1 MPAPIVIHTTH
12 RTHID
17 NHRPSFHRPSSIAP
31 RSSIIVPS
39 TKPPS
44 SLAIRSFVLSSYRLA
59 HFVVTRASRATS
71 GFGSGFYFSLS
82 HCIHT
87 TIAVSLPLSSLY
99 HVTSGSLARDR
110 APLTSV
116 VATHL
121 GDYACCPS
129 HPVIRKGVDNSIWS
143 RCSDSVTGR
152 SSALSTFPWVIDW
165 LPLRQPKTYPSSSS
179 PLSIVTN
186 RGNRRHFSFSTE
198 DPLVKTL

>member
-1 MPAPIVIHTTH
+1 MSASPSIRQPGPLDQTNNPNHSCQPHRHSYNSIESTNTH
-12 RTHID
+12 RQ
-17 NHRPSFHRPSSIAP
+17 PSSIVP
-31 RSSIIVPS
+31 RSSFPRLNLPRPFV
-39 TKPPS
+39 
-44 SLAIRSFVLSSYRLA
+44 IRSFVLSSYRLA
-59 HFVVTRASRATS
+59 HFVVIRASRATS
-71 GFGSGFYFSLS
+71 GFGSSFYFSF
-82 HCIHT
+82 HTVFHT

-152 SSALSTFPWVIDW
+152 SSASSTFPLGDR
-165 LPLRQPKTYPSSSS
+165 LASSTPTQDLHKS
-179 PLSIVTN
+179 LISICN
-186 RGNRRHFSFSTE
+186 RH
-198 DPLVKTL
+198 K